1 MNPSQTLPKTEDE
14 GTLPNS
20 FYVARIILAPKP
32 DKDTTRKENCRP
44 TSLMNRDA
52 KILNKILV
60 KSIQQHF
67 KRFIHHDQS
76 SEIYPWDVRI
86 VQCKSINITP
96 YINKMKD
103 KNHII
108 ISIDAER
115 AFDKIQ
121 HSFMPLWTPHA
132 SESITKEGGY
142 YDGCG
147 DSSSP
152 SRGNWTTITQ

>member
-60 KSIQQHF
+60 NRIQQYI
-67 KRFIHHDQS
+67 KRITHHDQVGY
-76 SEIYPWDVRI
+76 IRGMQGFFNI
-86 VQCKSINITP
+86 NKSI
-96 YINKMKD
+96 
-103 KNHII
+103 
-108 ISIDAER
+108 SG
-115 AFDKIQ
+115 
-121 HSFMPLWTPHA
+121 TPH
-132 SESITKEGGY
+132 
-142 YDGCG
+142 
-147 DSSSP
+147 
-152 SRGNWTTITQ
+152 